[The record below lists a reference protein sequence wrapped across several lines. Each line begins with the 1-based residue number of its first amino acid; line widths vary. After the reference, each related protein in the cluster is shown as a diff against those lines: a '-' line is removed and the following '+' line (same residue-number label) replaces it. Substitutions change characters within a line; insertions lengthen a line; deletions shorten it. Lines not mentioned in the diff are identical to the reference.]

1 MSKALLIPLSQ
12 GMGAPFFL
20 AKYLSSK
27 VIIHFS
33 Y

>member
-1 MSKALLIPLSQ
+1 MSKAPLIPLLW